1 MTFMV
6 KITFLTACDARAYG
20 SCFNFEINIEATVVG
35 SSRQFWPGVE
45 RPWRPLLLQRYV
57 FYAFIAIF
65 CGLAI
70 ALEISFVFS
79 EQYQGFEPT
88 TGNMSYIWVYGPA
101 ALFGLLAAIWACT
114 EYTAKIASP
123 WIRPQTPRADKD
135 RQIPLLLD
143 YITMLS
149 LFVPFK
155 AFFSRDYVVAA
166 GVLISHA
173 FTILIITAPSLF
185 KLTPVDLYRP
195 VTATSQFASDS
206 SRLSEVGL
214 IPLYTSIG
222 IRRHKLPYPNG
233 TSDQLVY
240 QTIAQPTESVS
251 VLRATITGL
260 SVDIECHEAT
270 LHTAD
275 CYMTVS
281 VSKPLD
287 TNDWT
292 DSTTQAR
299 FSSGSCIGTSS
310 HIESR
315 RLVFWTGELDYV
327 YNDSYNLT
335 ARDPQLRSLDYLQA
349 WDFAQAMLDA
359 YSEDAFPKIKS
370 AVIEDL
376 GPLYFT
382 DIDAGSLAILAFSNN
397 SFPKYFFNASSLAS
411 SLRSYY
417 HFHSVILEQRALM
430 EPVVS
435 KIPGNMQIRTIRL
448 IMQSLA
454 CHLVVGIC
462 LLIVLILAT
471 TVQFLPRQVSLAG
484 DPGTILGVAELTKQI
499 AKSFPRE
506 LSDNDT
512 KITEK
517 LIDNLSFWQG
527 TSNTAVNRLLEDHVT
542 FTRCLHSNGQFP
554 SDSTEHSPR
563 LYQPLVLRT
572 TSRSFICFILVA
584 IIFTLETLLYKSTKG
599 QGIGEVSKSAYT
611 HYLWTALPATVLNL
625 ESRIIAPYYALSCG
639 PTTMSIAL
647 NQRLLGI
654 LSPQALY
661 RQWSASNYGGLMA
674 TGAGII
680 ASFLSVAAGTLFYES
695 STFTMASQLQL
706 VGSFSSKLWYSD
718 SILDLEALLDLKSMF
733 ILENNLSYPAF
744 TYEGL
749 AIPNLTWSDKESSR
763 WLNTSTLVTKVVV
776 PALES
781 GLDCYL
787 YNQSEIT
794 ESESLPWARILVN
807 VTGQYCTNR
816 IFPDIVLDSP
826 ATFTF
831 YINETT
837 SSGGVF
843 ATAISSTSGID
854 IKYSCPNQLF
864 YVWGGFSSDSPSIVS
879 ASAAVCR
886 PSISAVNVEA
896 MFSGLEL
903 TIRESQP
910 PRRTGSFT
918 RGVLPANDTVYGYT
932 WASTLYENF
941 GSLPP
946 QNGSILDGFFYA
958 VTRSRYAIPLSTL
971 ADSTRA
977 TDVIDAIIF
986 HHNVVITQLLSTNT
1000 RIEAKQPNAKYY
1012 KDPGVF
1018 ERTGQASLNDTLPAT
1033 IIGNP
1038 NNLPARVMQNKTATR
1053 VVQALLGMILIL
1065 SNLSWYFGPRRGVLP
1080 RSPTNVASVLAM
1092 LVDGNLFTLCEA
1104 QSAEGNPMSFSELT
1118 EKVGDMR
1125 LFRLG
1130 SSTGDGYA
1138 RRFGIFAVDGN
1149 VLLDARTLK
1158 LKPLESHTESH

>member
-1 MTFMV
+1 
-6 KITFLTACDARAYG
+6 
-20 SCFNFEINIEATVVG
+20 
-35 SSRQFWPGVE
+35 
-45 RPWRPLLLQRYV
+45 
-57 FYAFIAIF
+57 
-65 CGLAI
+65 
-70 ALEISFVFS
+70 
-79 EQYQGFEPT
+79 
-88 TGNMSYIWVYGPA
+88 MSYIWVYGPA

-149 LFVPFK
+149 LFVPSK

-270 LHTAD
+270 LQSFDLRRVGNVKEGHHFDRFYPEMNISTAD

-315 RLVFWTGELDYV
+315 RLLFWTGELDYV

-335 ARDPQLRSLDYLQA
+335 GWHLLQSTQILCKPSYNLGDYELFQVMGSVPELSPARDPQLRSLDYLQA

-417 HFHSVILEQRALM
+417 HFHSVILGQRALM

-435 KIPGNMQIRTIRL
+435 KIPGNMQVRTIRL

-527 TSNTAVNRLLEDHVT
+527 TSNTAVNQLLEDHVT

-572 TSRSFICFILVA
+572 TSRSFVCFILVA

-611 HYLWTALPATVLNL
+611 HYLWTALPATVLSLIGTMVSSIDL

-749 AIPNLTWSDKESSR
+749 TIPNLTWSDKESSR

-794 ESESLPWARILVN
+794 GEIRLTDPDRIVESESLPWARILVN

-816 IFPDIVLDSP
+816 IFPDTVLDSP

-854 IKYSCPNQLF
+854 INYSCPNQLF

-1092 LVDGNLFTLCEA
+1092 PVDGNLFTLCEA